1 MMNITFSEVYK
12 AVKNQEDENGC
23 PLVIA
28 GVWLNTDGFGGLDV
42 EKTGGTSG
50 ILDNTEELLDYL
62 KGNNIAEEFTTQ
74 FNTYYK

>member
-12 AVKNQEDENGC
+12 AVKNQEGENGC

-62 KGNNIAEEFTTQ
+62 NENNITEDFTTQ